1 MRDYYEILSVA
12 KDADGDTIKK
22 SYRKLALQYHPDR
35 SGGDKEAEDRFRE
48 ATEAYEVL
56 RDPQKRAAYD
66 RYGHAGVRGSGGA
79 GAYGGFNFSDALE
92 IFMRD
97 FGGFGVEDLFGMRG
111 GQGGRGGPRSAR
123 KGADMRVRLP
133 LTFEEVA
140 TGAKK
145 TLRIERLDACGK
157 CNGSGAA
164 EGSTPVR
171 CATCGGAGEVQRVQR
186 SFLGQLVSV
195 MPCPECGG
203 DGQRIEKLCTECGG
217 RGVKP
222 GTATIEVSVPAGVSS
237 GDYLT
242 LRAQGNAGMRG
253 GPRGDILVVLEVE
266 EDIRFTRDG
275 ADLIYD
281 LAITFSQAALGTEID
296 VPLVGAAD
304 TRVKISAG
312 TQSGRVIRLR
322 GKGLPHLQAAGRG
335 DLLVR
340 VMVWTPT
347 DLTPE
352 QEQLFRKMSQIEA
365 APPAPGEA
373 ESGRGFWTKF
383 KEAFTGTGS

>member
-1 MRDYYEILSVA
+1 MRDYYEILGVA

-22 SYRKLALQYHPDR
+22 SYRKLALQFHPDR
-35 SGGDKEAEDRFRE
+35 NAGNKEAEDSFRE

-66 RYGHAGVRGSGGA
+66 RYGHAAVKGGA
-79 GAYGGFNFSDALE
+79 AGNAYGGFNFSDALE

-111 GQGGRGGPRSAR
+111 GQGGRGGRAAR

-140 TGAKK
+140 TGSKK
-145 TLRIERLDACGK
+145 TLRIERLDACAK
-157 CNGSGAA
+157 CSGSGAA
-164 EGSTPVR
+164 EGSQPVR

-203 DGQRIEKLCTECGG
+203 DGQRIEKLCPDCSG
-217 RGVKP
+217 RGVRP

-242 LRAQGNAGMRG
+242 LRGQGNAGMRG

-266 EDIRFTRDG
+266 EDVRFTRDG

-281 LAITFSQAALGTEID
+281 LAITFSQAALGTEIK
-296 VPLVGAAD
+296 VPLVGAPD
-304 TRVKISAG
+304 TKVKIAAG

-322 GKGLPHLQAAGRG
+322 GKGLPHLQSTGRG

-347 DLTPE
+347 DLTGE

-365 APPAPGEA
+365 APPAPGEH
-373 ESGRGFWTKF
+373 ESGRGFWSKM
-383 KEAFTGTGS
+383 KEAFTGT

>member
-1 MRDYYEILSVA
+1 MRDYYEVLGVA
-12 KDADGDTIKK
+12 KDADGDAIKRA
-22 SYRKLALQYHPDR
+22 YRKLALQYHPDR
-35 SGGDKEAEDRFRE
+35 SGGDKASEDSFRE

-66 RYGHAGVRGSGGA
+66 RYGHAGVRGGA
-79 GAYGGFNFSDALE
+79 GSGAYGGFNFSDALE

-97 FGGFGVEDLFGMRG
+97 FGANGSFGVEDLFGMRG
-111 GQGGRGGPRSAR
+111 GGGGRGRGAR

-145 TLRIERLDACGK
+145 TLRIDRLDACPK
-157 CNGSGAA
+157 CSGSGAA
-164 EGSTPVR
+164 EGSAPVR
-171 CATCGGAGEVQRVQR
+171 CTTCGGAGEVQRVQR
-186 SFLGQLVSV
+186 SFLGQMVTV

-203 DGQRIEKLCTECGG
+203 DGQKIEKQCTDCSG

-222 GTATIEVSVPAGVSS
+222 GQSSIEVNVPAGVST

-242 LRAQGNAGMRG
+242 LRGQGNAGMRG

-266 EDIRFTRDG
+266 DDTRFTRDG

-281 LAITFSQAALGTEID
+281 LAITFSQAALGTEVE
-296 VPLVGAAD
+296 VPLVGAPD
-304 TRVKISAG
+304 TKVKVAAG
-312 TQSGRVIRLR
+312 TQSGRVMRLR
-322 GKGLPHLQAAGRG
+322 GKGLPHLQGGGRG

-347 DLTPE
+347 ELSHE
-352 QEQLFRKMSQIEA
+352 QEQLFRKMQQIES
-365 APPAPGEA
+365 APPVPGDD
-373 ESGRGFWTKF
+373 ESQRGFWSKV
-383 KEAFTGTGS
+383 KEAFTGT

>member
-1 MRDYYEILSVA
+1 MRDYYEILGVA
-12 KDADGDTIKK
+12 KDADGEMIKK
-22 SYRKLALQYHPDR
+22 SYRKLALQFHPDR
-35 SGGDKEAEDRFRE
+35 NGGNKEAEDSFRE

-56 RDPQKRAAYD
+56 RDPQKRGAYD
-66 RYGHAGVRGSGGA
+66 RYGHAGVRGSGG
-79 GAYGGFNFSDALE
+79 GNAYGGFNFSDALD

-97 FGGFGVEDLFGMRG
+97 FGGFGVEDLFGGRA
-111 GQGGRGGPRSAR
+111 GQGGRGGRAAR

-145 TLRIERLDACGK
+145 TLRIERLDSCGQ
-157 CNGSGAA
+157 CAGSGAA

-203 DGQRIEKLCTECGG
+203 DGVRIEKLCPECGG
-217 RGVKP
+217 RGVRP
-222 GTATIEVSVPAGVSS
+222 GASTIEVSVPAGVSS

-266 EDIRFTRDG
+266 EDARFTRDG

-281 LAITFSQAALGTEID
+281 MAITFSQAALGTEVD
-296 VPLVGAAD
+296 VPLVGAPN
-304 TRVKISAG
+304 TRVRIASG
-312 TQSGRVIRLR
+312 TQSGRVMRLR

-340 VMVWTPT
+340 IMVWTPSE
-347 DLTPE
+347 LTSE
-352 QEQLFRKMSQIEA
+352 QEQVFRKLSQIEA
-365 APPAPGEA
+365 APPAPGEH
-373 ESGRGFWTKF
+373 ESGGGFWSKV
-383 KEAFTGTGS
+383 KEAFTGT